1 MQTRADRFPIRNT
14 HSVDTDSQ
22 IWNWAQN
29 DRLGARDQVQRP
41 GDEDQLRALV
51 AGHTGNIAIM
61 GSRLSTGE
69 LMRADHSG
77 TMLLDPGALAGR
89 LNATPDTVTFGGATP
104 LHLVYSTLTEM
115 GRMLASS
122 PGVIALQTLAGAIAT
137 GTHGQGLRQSAIAD
151 EVLHLRLILADGG
164 VLELD
169 RQHPWFGAAQ
179 LALGTLGVVAAV
191 TLKTIPMG
199 VFTCFKSATDDAAL
213 ESTLIEWNETFP
225 LSKAWWF
232 PEDHLVHVWRA
243 REATADETDAYRLNN
258 GETVSLSSGDDSMN
272 TTVDRTLAHM
282 QNDIQGAKGDKPFKT
297 VERFK
302 DFSDITGDI
311 YQLYCRGIA
320 TPQINIEIGIPL
332 RRAGQ
337 VIQKIKQ
344 WYSATHPHMHYPV
357 ILRCTGASGA
367 WLSPASQEATCF
379 FGFVVYYAADGT
391 LSKDGVR
398 FLNAVEKL
406 LAREGGR
413 PHWGKY
419 YDPELYRWHD
429 LYPQW
434 QRFRAARAAL
444 DPTGKFANAFT
455 TALFG

>member
-1 MQTRADRFPIRNT
+1 
-14 HSVDTDSQ
+14 VK
-22 IWNWAQN
+22 
-29 DRLGARDQVQRP
+29 RP
-41 GDEDQLRALV
+41 DDEQQLRALV
-51 AGHTGNIAIM
+51 AGHAGNIAIL
-61 GSRLSTGE
+61 GSRLSTGD
-69 LMRADHSG
+69 LMHAENSN
-77 TMLLDPGALAGR
+77 TLLLDPGALAG
-89 LNATPDTVTFGGATP
+89 LLSSTPQTVTFGGATP
-104 LHLVYSTLTEM
+104 LHQVYATLTEM
-115 GRMLASS
+115 GRMLAAS

-137 GTHGQGLRQSAIAD
+137 GTHGQGLRQGSIAD
-151 EVLHLRLILADGG
+151 EVLHLRLIQADGG

-179 LALGTLGVVAAV
+179 LALGTLGVVTAV
-191 TLKTIPMG
+191 TLKTLPQGI
-199 VFTCFKSATDDAAL
+199 FTCFKSATDDAAL

-243 REATADETDAYRLNN
+243 RPATDDEAKAYRLNN
-258 GETVSLSSGDDSMN
+258 GATVSLSSGNDAMN
-272 TTVDRTLAHM
+272 TTVDRTLVHM

-302 DFSDITGDI
+302 DFTDITGDI

-337 VIQKIKQ
+337 VIEKIKQ
-344 WYSATHPHMHYPV
+344 WYRDTHPHMHYPI
-357 ILRCTGASGA
+357 ILRCTGPSDA

-391 LSKDGVR
+391 LSKDGVH
-398 FLNAVEKL
+398 FLDAVEKL
-406 LAREGGR
+406 LAQEGGR

-419 YDPELYRWHD
+419 YDPALYHWHH

-434 QRFRAARAAL
+434 QQFRAVRAAL
-444 DPTGKFANAFT
+444 DPTGKFANAYT